1 VYGLVRLEM
10 LAVASGLVIGKSS
23 KAWYLDRMV
32 LLFDDMKTRHPE
44 YAAWE
49 Y

>member
-1 VYGLVRLEM
+1 MVAGLV
-10 LAVASGLVIGKSS
+10 LAQTA

-32 LLFDDMKTRHPE
+32 LLYEDMKARSPE

-49 Y
+49 R